1 MPELADITY
10 SRRRTI
16 AAVTDYYKFLTKL
29 YLKDSQVIY
38 PPATGWPSIV
48 NADANTRASLG
59 KSEEVLSLLAHLP
72 YIRSPSNFNDEAEG
86 APGCRFA
93 DWQDLI
99 ASLTRAEG
107 PTTADDLRVLT
118 EGATFSE
125 LAPPH
130 VIGLTCGGRE
140 NPIMVLDTK
149 LGIIHWEDCP
159 SSIEEGNYSTTVEYE
174 PPEGEDSDDSDE
186 EIPEEEVEWRQSAP
200 AWAVGTF
207 FTVLKDQFKKLHWVP
222 ISQHMVW
229 SAEFSVRPDAEG
241 MVAMLQDIY
250 REHGW
255 PDLIHYRKAD
265 CLEAVR
271 STMKE
276 RYLSSVDPRE
286 NQAA

>member
-1 MPELADITY
+1 MPELANISY

-16 AAVTDYYKFLTKL
+16 AAVTGYYKFLTEL

-48 NADANTRASLG
+48 DAGLHARVSFG

-72 YIRSPSNFNDEAEG
+72 YIRSPSNFTDEAEG

-93 DWQDLI
+93 DWQALF
-99 ASLTRAEG
+99 ALLTRPEG
-107 PTTADDLRVLT
+107 PTTVEELRVLT
-118 EGATFSE
+118 EGDEFSA

-159 SSIEEGNYSTTVEYE
+159 PSIEQGNYDKTVEYE
-174 PPEGEDSDDSDE
+174 PPEDEDDDSDDE
-186 EIPEEEVEWRQSAP
+186 VPEEEVEWRQSAP
-200 AWAVGTF
+200 AFAVKDF
-207 FTVLKDQFKKLHWVP
+207 FAILKDQFKKLHWAP
-222 ISQHMVW
+222 ISQHTVW
-229 SAEFSVRPDAEG
+229 SADFSVRPDTEG
-241 MVAMLQDIY
+241 MVAMLQGIY
-250 REHGW
+250 REHDW
-255 PDLIHYRKAD
+255 PDLTRYRKAE

-271 STMKE
+271 SAMKE
-276 RYLSSVDPRE
+276 RYSSSVDPRD
-286 NQAA
+286 N